1 MHKHSTLEIVNRK
14 ASHDYFFEA
23 TYIAGMVLSGTEIK
37 SLRAGKASFNDSY
50 CVFHQGELFVKSLHI
65 SEYSFGTY
73 TNHEPM
79 QERKLLLN
87 KRELQRLE
95 AKTKEK
101 GYSIIPLRIFLAES
115 GYFKM
120 EIGLGKGKK
129 NYDKRE
135 TIKGRDVERD
145 IKRKYGV

>member
-1 MHKHSTLEIVNRK
+1 LELTNRK
-14 ASHDYFFEA
+14 AHYEYFFEA
-23 TYIAGMVLSGTEIK
+23 TYTAGMVLSGTEIK

-50 CVFHQGELFVKSLHI
+50 CFFSNGELFVKSLHI
-65 SEYSFGTY
+65 SEYAFGTY

-87 KRELQRLE
+87 KRELKKLE
-95 AKTKEK
+95 GKIKEK
-101 GYSIIPLRIFLAES
+101 GYSIIPLRLFLAES

-129 NYDKRE
+129 SYDKRN
-135 TIKGRDVERD
+135 TIKERESDRD
-145 IKRKYGV
+145 IKRKYGI

>member
-1 MHKHSTLEIVNRK
+1 MEISNRK
-14 ASHDYFFEA
+14 ANHDYFFEQS
-23 TYIAGMVLSGTEIK
+23 YIAGMVLSGTEIK

-65 SEYSFGTY
+65 SEYAFGTY

>member
-1 MHKHSTLEIVNRK
+1 
-14 ASHDYFFEA
+14 
-23 TYIAGMVLSGTEIK
+23 
-37 SLRAGKASFNDSY
+37 
-50 CVFHQGELFVKSLHI
+50 
-65 SEYSFGTY
+65 
-73 TNHEPM
+73 M

-87 KRELQRLE
+87 KKELQKLE

-101 GYSIIPLRIFLAES
+101 GYSIIPLRVFLAES

>member
-1 MHKHSTLEIVNRK
+1 MELNNRK
-14 ASHDYFFEA
+14 AYYEYFFET
-23 TYIAGMVLSGTEIK
+23 TYTAGMVLSGTEIK

-50 CVFHQGELFVKSLHI
+50 CFFHNGELFVRSLHI
-65 SEYSFGTY
+65 SEYAYGTY
-73 TNHEPM
+73 TNHQPM

-87 KRELQRLE
+87 KRELRKLE
-95 AKTKEK
+95 NKIKEK

-129 NYDKRE
+129 NYDKRNSIRE
-135 TIKGRDVERD
+135 RESDRD